1 MENKGKQIPQYKNNK
16 IILIYINKQYFLC
29 NDIEF
34 NKESQQ
40 LNVI

>member
-16 IILIYINKQYFLC
+16 IILIYINKQYCPC

-40 LNVI
+40 LNVL